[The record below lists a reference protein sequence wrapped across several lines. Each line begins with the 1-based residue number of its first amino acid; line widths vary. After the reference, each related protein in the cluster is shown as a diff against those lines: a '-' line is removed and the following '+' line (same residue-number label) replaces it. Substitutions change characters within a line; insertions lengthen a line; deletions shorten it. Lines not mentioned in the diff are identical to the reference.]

1 VPLVTMLTR
10 KYSCRRISVG
20 YFKYD
25 TIFEDCV
32 KCDVKIYE
40 LNCILHEE
48 VMMCHEKIVRLGCYT
63 EDNMPTREKLNYAI
77 DTIERLGKVYLDFYG
92 LQKTMIPLLYRRD
105 RQGFIDKKNENIV
118 DKKLDDQ
125 LDNCSRKEEEL
136 LSVEK
141 ELYDLIALN
150 INF

>member
-1 VPLVTMLTR
+1 
-10 KYSCRRISVG
+10 
-20 YFKYD
+20 
-25 TIFEDCV
+25 
-32 KCDVKIYE
+32 
-40 LNCILHEE
+40 
-48 VMMCHEKIVRLGCYT
+48 MCHEKIVRLGCYT